1 MDVATIC
8 LQGDYAWLRAPA
20 TAGVQAVDRGDL
32 FGRQLEVEHVD
43 VFSDAG
49 RYCGLRNHRPS
60 LLQTPT
66 QHHLRRALDVVLSN
80 RFDNWAVEGA
90 AMTPVAVERDAAD
103 RSPRLR
109 KASMLAPQ
117 FP

>member
-20 TAGVQAVDRGDL
+20 TAGVQAIDRGDL

-49 RYCGLRNHRPS
+49 GLCGLRNHRPS
-60 LLQTPT
+60 LLQTPV
-66 QHHLRRALDVVLSN
+66 QHHLRRALAVGASDRSYERVVE
-80 RFDNWAVEGA
+80 RA
-90 AMTPVAVERDAAD
+90 AMIPVSVERDPAN
-103 RSPRLR
+103 R
-109 KASMLAPQ
+109 
-117 FP
+117 